1 MSKEVKS
8 SVKKKSTLK
17 NAIATPVSVMV
28 ILGVTIM
35 GVVCCLMGYN
45 STVDGLKTS
54 MSATGELAQ
63 KYISSEIE
71 KVNGF
76 LSVLAENSTLY
87 DGTLPAEKRD
97 TALTTQAKEYG
108 ALSAFFVSASGKDES
123 SGKDYSGTDY
133 FQASMNGQ
141 SYVTSPYVDSD
152 SGELSLMFSSPV
164 YANGVKNSSII
175 GVLCMTFPQSI
186 LNDTIAG
193 VKISDGAT
201 AYIIDKDGYTIADPD
216 TQLIND
222 KENIEDAAKTDTAMQ
237 SLAALHAKVR
247 AGESGFGSYKY
258 KGVSKFLLYA
268 PIDGTNGWSVC
279 INSPKS
285 NYLSGVKLSII
296 VAIVLFVVFLFMS
309 FLVSSI
315 ITKKLV
321 GPVRLIVD
329 RMTKFSDGDITS
341 PLPEFNATSIE
352 FDELKGSIQKTL
364 QNTEAVV
371 LDIDYLLGE
380 LAQNNLRLLSKVPD
394 QYVGDFA
401 RILERLRIL
410 KANLNNDFRNITMVA
425 EQVSAGAS
433 QVSSGAQSLAQGAT
447 EQASSIQELSASISE
462 VSQQVK
468 DNAEGAEKAK
478 ALTQETGAIMEDSI
492 SDMNLARQAMDEISS
507 TSKNIS
513 KVIKAIDDIAFQ
525 TNILALN
532 AAVEAARA
540 GSAGKG
546 FAVVADEV
554 RNLSQKSAEAAKN
567 TTSLIESSITAV
579 EKGTDIV
586 NRTSASFTEVAA
598 KSSEVEEIIGEIA
611 EQAQAQAT
619 AISQISIGIDQV
631 SSVVQMNSATSEESA
646 AASEELSSQAVSLKN
661 LVDQFNLADMG

>member
-1 MSKEVKS
+1 MKNSGKN
-8 SVKKKSTLK
+8 KKTLK
-17 NAIATPVSVMV
+17 SAIATPVSVMV
-28 ILGVTIM
+28 ILAITVM
-35 GVVCCLMGYN
+35 GAVGCLMGYN
-45 STVDGLKTS
+45 STVNGLKTS

-63 KYISSEIE
+63 KYIASELD

-76 LSVLAENSTLY
+76 LSVLAENSAFY
-87 DGTLPAEKRD
+87 DGTYPVEKRD
-97 TALTTQAKEYG
+97 EVLTTQAKEYG
-108 ALSAFFVSASGKDES
+108 ALSAFFVSASGRDES
-123 SGKDYSGTDY
+123 SGKDYSSTDY
-133 FQASMNGQ
+133 FKASMDGQ
-141 SYVTSPYVDSD
+141 SYVTSPYADSYT
-152 SGELSLMFSSPV
+152 GELTLMFSAPV
-164 YANGVKNSSII
+164 YANGVKNSSIT
-175 GVLCMTFPQSI
+175 GVLCVAFPQSI
-186 LNDTIAG
+186 LNNTITG
-193 VKISDGAT
+193 VKIGDGAT

-216 TQLIND
+216 TQLIKD
-222 KENIEDAAKTDTAMQ
+222 KENIEESAKTDTAMK
-237 SLAALHAKVR
+237 SLAALHTKVR
-247 AGESGFGSYKY
+247 AGEAGFGSYKY

-268 PIDGTNGWSVC
+268 PIEGTNGWCVC
-279 INSPKS
+279 INSPIS
-285 NYLSGVKLSII
+285 NYLGGVKLSII
-296 VAIVLFVVFLFMS
+296 VTIVLFVVFLFMS
-309 FLVSSI
+309 VLVSSI
-315 ITKKLV
+315 ITKKLID
-321 GPVRLIVD
+321 PVRLIVD
-329 RMTKFSDGDITS
+329 RMTKFSEGDVTS
-341 PLPEFNATSIE
+341 PLHEFNATSIE
-352 FDELKGSIQKTL
+352 FDELKSAIQKTL

-380 LAQNNLRLLSKVPD
+380 LAQNNLNLISKVPER
-394 QYVGDFA
+394 YVGDFA
-401 RILERLRIL
+401 RILERLRRL
-410 KANLNNDFRNITMVA
+410 KANLNNDFRNISAVA

-447 EQASSIQELSASISE
+447 EQASSIQELSASITE

-468 DNAEGAEKAK
+468 ENAEGAEKAR
-478 ALTQETGAIMEDSI
+478 ALTQEAGTIMEESI
-492 SDMNLARQAMDEISS
+492 SDMSLARQAMDEISS

-567 TTSLIESSITAV
+567 TTSLIESSIMAV

-586 NRTSASFTEVAA
+586 NRTSTSFTEVAT

-661 LVDQFNLADMG
+661 LVDQFSLSDIE